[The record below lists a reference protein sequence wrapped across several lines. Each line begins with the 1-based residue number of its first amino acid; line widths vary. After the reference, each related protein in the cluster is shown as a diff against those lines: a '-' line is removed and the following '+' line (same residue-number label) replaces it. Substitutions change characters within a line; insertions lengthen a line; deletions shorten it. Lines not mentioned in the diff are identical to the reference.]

1 MSFSPSATSATIK
14 ELLMGFCLGVANIIP
29 GVSGGTFLLVFGIY
43 ERVFSILNQIN
54 KSFVLKCLELVFSCF
69 RRPVPGIKNV
79 YAFFR
84 ETGFFFLFKLAAGTV
99 VAILALS
106 SLMKYLLLHH
116 FCLTY
121 SFFFGLILVSVIIPV
136 KMLKRFDTWA
146 VLCLLAGIGITVWV
160 SAMVN
165 PYDKIKMKSDHLA
178 RTCQVQSAPAE
189 GRGGSVSESG
199 KIVSTIQG
207 YSSGDYLY
215 IALCGAL
222 AISATVLPGVS
233 GSLVLILMGTYF
245 DVISAISEL
254 KFFHLETFVFL
265 GIFGLGVIFG
275 GLLFARL
282 VSFVLYRFYNATMA
296 FLGGLMTG
304 SLYALWPFKKT
315 VFMAQQYVKQAG
327 EVVCLENVIVQTNIN
342 VLPTKDDPVIAAFL
356 FFILGGIIMMLFV
369 RKETTVSAVDS
380 DPFSRAETDSIT
392 N

>member
-1 MSFSPSATSATIK
+1 MSFFSSATSVTIK

-69 RRPVPGIKNV
+69 RHPVMGIKNF
-79 YAFFR
+79 YAFSR
-84 ETGFFFLFKLAAGTV
+84 ETGFFFLFKLAVGAA

-106 SLMKYLLLHH
+106 SLMKYFLLHH
-116 FCLTY
+116 FCVTY
-121 SFFFGLILVSVIIPV
+121 SLFFGLILVSVIIPV

-165 PYDKIKMKSDHLA
+165 PYDKIKAKSDHLA
-178 RTCQVQSAPAE
+178 RSCQVQSASAA
-189 GRGGSVSESG
+189 GQDGSVPESG
-199 KIVSTIQG
+199 KMVSIVQG

-233 GSLVLILMGTYF
+233 GSLVLILMGAYF

-254 KFFHLETFVFL
+254 KSFHLETFIFL
-265 GIFGLGVIFG
+265 GIFGLGVGVG

-282 VSFVLYRFYNATMA
+282 VSLVLSRYYNATMA
-296 FLGGLMTG
+296 FLGGLMAG

-315 VFMAQQYVKQAG
+315 MFMAQQYVKQAG
-327 EVVCLENVIVQTNIN
+327 DVVCLENVTVQTNIN
-342 VLPTKDDPVIAAFL
+342 VLPTGDDPLVAAFV
-356 FFILGGIIMMLFV
+356 FFIFGCIIMMLFV
-369 RKETTVSAVDS
+369 RKEAVASEAD
-380 DPFSRAETDSIT
+380 R
-392 N
+392 